1 MSQEKSEAQL
11 AYEEKYET
19 RPGRYVCKI
28 DSVEV
33 SEVNP
38 WGYSHFMV
46 NMTSENGKSIRA
58 KLERT
63 REKDH
68 EKSKEI
74 KLKIIDE
81 FLSNSGIDTKL
92 KKGREA
98 IDDLVGRSIK
108 CKFRTVKYVGKMKD
122 GKPIE
127 RDYLGLY
134 YTSGVDDEM
143 TPLDEV
149 KAVLE
154 LNRYDKDKLAERLAE
169 WNMQNSGGGQRQS
182 SPITPRQEEE
192 EEDDLPF

>member
-1 MSQEKSEAQL
+1 MSQEKSEPQL

-38 WGYSHFMV
+38 WGYSHFMI

-154 LNRYDKDKLAERLAE
+154 LNQYDKDKLAERLAE
-169 WNMQNSGGGQRQS
+169 WNNNGGSPS
-182 SPITPRQEEE
+182 SAPAQQASAKQ
-192 EEDDLPF
+192 EDDLPF

>member
-192 EEDDLPF
+192 EDDLPF